1 MPYCYFNPNPTR
13 KAVGDCAV
21 RAVAKATG
29 KSWEE
34 VYAMLSLEGFLRGD
48 LPNAD
53 SVWGAYLRRHGFQR
67 HMLPDTCPDCYTV
80 ADFAADHPAGV
91 YVLSMP
97 GRHVVSVVDGDYCD
111 SWDSGGEVPTYFFAK
126 EI

>member
-1 MPYCYFNPNPTR
+1 MSYSYFNPNPTG

-29 KSWEE
+29 KSWDEI
-34 VYAMLSLEGFLRGD
+34 YAMLSLEGFLRGD

-53 SVWGAYLRRHGFQR
+53 TVWGAYLRRHGFQR
-67 HMLPDTCPDCYTV
+67 RMLPDTCPDCYTV
-80 ADFAADHPAGV
+80 ADFAADHPVGV

-111 SWDSGGEVPTYFFAK
+111 SWDSGGEVPTYYFAK
-126 EI
+126 ES

>member
-1 MPYCYFNPNPTR
+1 MSYSYFNPNPTG

-29 KSWEE
+29 KSWDEI
-34 VYAMLSLEGFLRGD
+34 YAMLSLEGFLRGD

-53 SVWGAYLRRHGFQR
+53 TVWGAYLRRHGFQR
-67 HMLPDTCPDCYTV
+67 RMLPDTCPDCYTV
-80 ADFAADHPAGV
+80 ADFAADHPVGV

-111 SWDSGGEVPTYFFAK
+111 SWDSGGEVPTYYFAK
-126 EI
+126 ET